1 MHAHTSST
9 LVILNTCQVRVNIIH
24 YKKFLH
30 RDSDENQWKIII
42 WHISQHI
49 LFLLL
54 SVRILILTEKSV
66 PLILAGQAASLGTAV
81 TMANAF
87 MEKDHE
93 GWWLRPCVTLI
104 HVWDFGPWRMV
115 DHQIRTRALSG
126 DVSLLALR
134 VGMAER
140 GKVWSQ
146 WLLLDGATTIT
157 GEVKD
162 SLKAGKQLF

>member
-1 MHAHTSST
+1 
-9 LVILNTCQVRVNIIH
+9 
-24 YKKFLH
+24 
-30 RDSDENQWKIII
+30 
-42 WHISQHI
+42 
-49 LFLLL
+49 
-54 SVRILILTEKSV
+54 
-66 PLILAGQAASLGTAV
+66 
-81 TMANAF
+81 
-87 MEKDHE
+87 
-93 GWWLRPCVTLI
+93 
-104 HVWDFGPWRMV
+104 MV

-162 SLKAGKQLF
+162 SLKAGKQLFQCRACMISQGMSYSDEDCCGNPEEGGSVGVSDPANIHGEEGRLRLMLDRGGVSWGRPQER